1 MNIDYQFMNL
11 VGRQK

>member
-1 MNIDYQFMNL
+1 